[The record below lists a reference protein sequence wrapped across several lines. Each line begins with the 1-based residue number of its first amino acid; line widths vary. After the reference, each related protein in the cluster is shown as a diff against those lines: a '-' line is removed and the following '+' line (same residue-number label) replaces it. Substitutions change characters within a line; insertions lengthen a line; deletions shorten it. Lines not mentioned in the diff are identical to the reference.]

1 MVLSKKE
8 LGNLIKQARKLK
20 SKSISKKYTQQM
32 LADDIKKSQSYI
44 GDIESGRTYPS
55 YVILMEIAR
64 ACDVPLSFFQD
75 YACESIEEHQTRE
88 PSHILNESK
97 DAKSIPSNYAAQ
109 KSKIAV
115 NENSPNYEI
124 QFTDPQQALHFILKQ
139 PSFMA
144 YGGYSL
150 DKMTDEEILEIA
162 NDMLFALKL
171 SLQKLKKKSK

>member
-20 SKSISKKYTQQM
+20 SNNINKRYTQQM

-75 YACESIEEHQTRE
+75 YEYQSSEGHESELT
-88 PSHILNESK
+88 STNCS
-97 DAKSIPSNYAAQ
+97 ASNGKSTEDQNY
-109 KSKIAV
+109 
-115 NENSPNYEI
+115 PNFEM

-150 DKMTDEEILEIA
+150 DKMSDEEILEIA

-171 SLQKLKKKSK
+171 SLQKLKKKGK